1 MNREIPEP
9 IESYPAE
16 VDHLLEN
23 IKALY
28 AEPIY
33 SLEREVEKEK
43 KIASLYARKR
53 AIETYAL

>member
-1 MNREIPEP
+1 MNREVPEP

-16 VDHLLEN
+16 IDHILEN
-23 IKALY
+23 IQTLY
-28 AEPIY
+28 SEPIY
-33 SLEREVEKEK
+33 SLEREAEKEK